1 MTCHGRTPH
10 ESLPLKRKKFR
21 QFFRVVT
28 SRVSLWYRDHST
40 ANPLGVVPDPAIT
53 RTVAGNKLSGRGLKI
68 VTDTVTSGEQQMA
81 REMEK
86 FKVKNE
92 TQCEWHVGFP
102 GSCDNCVERYE
113 ARTGKKS
120 RKHKK

>member
-1 MTCHGRTPH
+1 MPIAAA
-10 ESLPLKRKKFR
+10 L
-21 QFFRVVT
+21 VT

-53 RTVAGNKLSGRGLKI
+53 RTLAGNKFSGRGLQI
-68 VTDTVTSGEQQMA
+68 VTDTVTRGEQQMA

-86 FKVKNE
+86 LKIKKE
-92 TQCEWHVGFP
+92 TRCERHHFGFP

-113 ARTGKKS
+113 ARMGQKNK
-120 RKHKK
+120 KHKKKMR

>member
-1 MTCHGRTPH
+1 MTCRGRTPH

-53 RTVAGNKLSGRGLKI
+53 RTSAANRSIGSTTGCTITEKAPTRAFSWLSLLALSHFR
-68 VTDTVTSGEQQMA
+68 
-81 REMEK
+81 
-86 FKVKNE
+86 
-92 TQCEWHVGFP
+92 H
-102 GSCDNCVERYE
+102 Y
-113 ARTGKKS
+113 
-120 RKHKK
+120 